1 MAVQHFSRS
10 AHPHLPPFVRFAI
23 IAAAGIAAAG
33 SINVQARDLTAA
45 VNSNFSTL
53 DTWDAIDNLS
63 RAVSSLHLRRALPVR
78 HQPHASAAARRVL
91 YRVRRRLGLHL
102 QAPSERQSIRTART
116 SPPKRSR

>member
-10 AHPHLPPFVRFAI
+10 ARTRTFRLSSVFAI

-53 DTWDAIDNLS
+53 DTWDAIDN
-63 RAVSSLHLRRALPVR
+63 
-78 HQPHASAAARRVL
+78 
-91 YRVRRRLGLHL
+91 
-102 QAPSERQSIRTART
+102 
-116 SPPKRSR
+116 